1 VKDRASRVIVSV
13 ARLLND
19 YEPGYEHIRWTRLDL
34 LDYLNDA
41 QMQLYVLLPAA
52 FTRSEAFV
60 LRPGSL
66 QGPLPDGCQLQ
77 RVVSSGDGSR
87 ARKVDDGLLQAFA
100 GFGCKPTP
108 VPAAYRVSGFSFN
121 PEDATHFFVD
131 PPVPEDGVEHTVMVI
146 CQQAP
151 RVLALADLD
160 ATPPPLPA
168 PPADQ
173 LDAPSALRNVLIEW
187 MLYRAYSVDMES
199 PQSSAKQALHLNT
212 FNALLG
218 IAERKATMVAA
229 SQSGRQPQGA
239 RP

>member
-1 VKDRASRVIVSV
+1 VSDRASVVIVSV
-13 ARLLND
+13 AKLLND
-19 YEPGYEHIRWTRLDL
+19 YEPGYEHIRWTRSDL

-41 QMQLYVLLPAA
+41 QAQVYVLRPAA
-52 FTRSEAFV
+52 YTRSETVA

-77 RVVSSGDGSR
+77 RVIGTDEHRR

-100 GFGCKPTP
+100 GFGCKPA
-108 VPAAYRVSGFSFN
+108 PAPAIYRVSGFSFN

-131 PPVPEDGVEHTVMVI
+131 PPVPDDGHTHTVAVM

-151 RVLALADLD
+151 RIIELADLD
-160 ATPPPLPA
+160 AAIPPPPA
-168 PPADQ
+168 LPADQ
-173 LDAPSALRNVLIEW
+173 LDTPAALRNVLIEW

-199 PQSSAKQALHLNT
+199 PQSAAKQALHLQT
-212 FNALLG
+212 FQILLG
-218 IAERKATMVAA
+218 IVERKATVVAA
-229 SQSGRQPQGA
+229 SQSGRQPTGA

>member
-1 VKDRASRVIVSV
+1 MNDRASRVIVAV
-13 ARLLND
+13 AKLLND
-19 YEPGYEHIRWTRLDL
+19 YEPGYPHIRWTRADL

-41 QMQLYVLLPAA
+41 QTQIYVWRPAA
-52 FTRSEAFV
+52 FARSESYV

-77 RVVSSGDGSR
+77 RVVGSDDGSR

-100 GFGCKPTP
+100 GFGCKP
-108 VPAAYRVSGFSFN
+108 AASAADYRVSGFSFN

-131 PPVPEDGVEHTVMVI
+131 PPAPNDGLSRTVTLI

-151 RVLALADLD
+151 RAITLADLD
-160 ATPPPLPA
+160 APLPPAPA

-173 LDAPSALRNVLIEW
+173 LATPGALTNAVIEW

-199 PQSSAKQALHLNT
+199 AQSNAKQALHLQT
-212 FNALLG
+212 FNTMLG
-218 IAERKATMVAA
+218 VVERKTSVVAA
-229 SQSGRQPQGA
+229 SQSGRQPTGA

>member
-41 QMQLYVLLPAA
+41 QAQLYVLRPAA

-66 QGPLPDGCQLQ
+66 QGPLQDGCQLQ
-77 RVVSSGDGSR
+77 RVVGSGDGSR
-87 ARKVDDGLLQAFA
+87 ARKVDDVLLQAFA
-100 GFGCKPTP
+100 GFGCKPA
-108 VPAAYRVSGFSFN
+108 PASAIYRVSGFSFN
-121 PEDATHFFVD
+121 PEDAAHFFVD
-131 PPVPEDGVEHTVMVI
+131 PPVPEDGAVHAVTVI
-146 CQQAP
+146 CQQVP
-151 RVLALADLD
+151 RILTLAELD
-160 ATPPPLPA
+160 AALPSPPA

-173 LDAPSALRNVLIEW
+173 LDAPGALRNSLIEW

-199 PQSSAKQALHLNT
+199 PQSSAKQNLHLQT

-218 IAERKATMVAA
+218 IAERKATVVAA

>member
-1 VKDRASRVIVSV
+1 MKDRASVVIVAV
-13 ARLLND
+13 AKLLND
-19 YEPGYEHIRWTRLDL
+19 YEPGYEHIRWTRQDL

-41 QMQLYVLLPAA
+41 QAQLYVHRPSA
-52 FTRSEAFV
+52 FARSEVLA

-77 RVVSSGDGSR
+77 RVVGSGDGSR

-100 GFGCKPTP
+100 GFGCKPGSAP
-108 VPAAYRVSGFSFN
+108 MAYRVSGFSFN

-131 PPVPEDGVEHTVMVI
+131 PPVPDDGVVHSVTAI

-151 RVLALADLD
+151 RIIVTADLD
-160 ATPPPLPA
+160 AALPPPPA
-168 PPADQ
+168 LPADQ
-173 LDAPSALRNVLIEW
+173 LDTPGVLRNVLIEW

-199 PQSSAKQALHLNT
+199 PQSSTKQALHLQT

-218 IAERKATMVAA
+218 IAERKATVVAA
-229 SQSGRQPQGA
+229 SQSGRQPTGA

>member
-1 VKDRASRVIVSV
+1 VKDRASRVIISV

-41 QMQLYVLLPAA
+41 QAQLYVLRPAA
-52 FTRSEAFV
+52 FTRGEVFV

-77 RVVSSGDGSR
+77 RVVGSGDGSR

-100 GFGCKPTP
+100 GFGCKPAAA
-108 VPAAYRVSGFSFN
+108 PAAYRVSGFSFN
-121 PEDATHFFVD
+121 PEDAAHFFID
-131 PPVPEDGVEHTVMVI
+131 PPVPEDGLVHVVTTI

-151 RVLALADLD
+151 RILTLADLD
-160 ATPPPLPA
+160 AALPSPPA
-168 PPADQ
+168 PPVDQ
-173 LDAPSALRNVLIEW
+173 LDAPGAMRNPLIEW
-187 MLYRAYSVDMES
+187 MLHRAYSVDMES
-199 PQSSAKQALHLNT
+199 PQSSAKQALHLQT
-212 FNALLG
+212 FNTLLG
-218 IAERKATMVAA
+218 IAERKATVVAA

>member
-1 VKDRASRVIVSV
+1 MKDRASRVIVSV
-13 ARLLND
+13 AKLLND

-41 QMQLYVLLPAA
+41 QAQLYVLRPAA
-52 FTRSEAFV
+52 FTRAEEYT

-77 RVVSSGDGSR
+77 RVVGTGDGSR

-100 GFGCKPTP
+100 GFGCKPAHALGT
-108 VPAAYRVSGFSFN
+108 YRVSGFSFN
-121 PEDATHFFVD
+121 PEDASHFFVD
-131 PPVPEDGVEHTVMVI
+131 PPAPDDGIAHVVTLT

-151 RVLALADLD
+151 RVIAVAELD
-160 ATPPPLPA
+160 TVPPPRPA

-173 LDAPSALRNVLIEW
+173 LDAPGTLSNALIEW

-199 PQSSAKQALHLNT
+199 PQSSAKQALHLQAFNT
-212 FNALLG
+212 MLG
-218 IAERKATMVAA
+218 IVERKTTVVAA
-229 SQSGRQPQGA
+229 SQSGRQPTGA